1 MYRILLIFVAIASI
15 ININYGTPL
24 DDYVNKPD
32 PAFAWKLIQTYP
44 FSTYT
49 IYLLNMTSQQW
60 LDGIIKEIKTIFLN
74 KIILLFSFLLITIH
88 LVALYDYHRT

>member
-1 MYRILLIFVAIASI
+1 MYRILLLFVTIASI
-15 ININYGTPL
+15 VNINYGTPL

-32 PAFAWKLIQTYP
+32 PAFAWKLIKAYP

-60 LDGIIKEIKTIFLN
+60 LDGIIKEIKTVFLK
-74 KIILLFSFLLITIH
+74 KIIVFSFVLITIN